1 MIEIDNNS
9 RVLFFGDSVTDIDFN
24 RQYDHLLHGKQ
35 VYALNIGEEIKKKFP
50 NAEVFYKGIVDDR
63 TYNLCNRMDDDC
75 IALKPNVVIMLV
87 GGNDAWEEYSPELCP
102 PPNQTL
108 ESNMDELFGRMK
120 NELDDV
126 QILYVLPFLVDT
138 LEEFHPF
145 IKTLNRFRERLK
157 LSAQANGIEILD
169 LQPVLDEA
177 QKTFSPQE
185 LSVDSFHPTDL
196 CHKIISDE
204 ILKHLSLDTE

>member
-9 RVLFFGDSVTDIDFN
+9 RVLFFGDSITDIDFN

-63 TYNLCNRMDDDC
+63 TYNLCNRMNDDC

-108 ESNMDELFGRMK
+108 ESNMDELFSRMK

-138 LEEFHPF
+138 LEELHPF
-145 IKTLNRFRERLK
+145 IKTLNQFRERLK
-157 LSAQANGIEILD
+157 LSALANGIEILD
-169 LQPVLDEA
+169 LQPVLDET

-185 LSVDSFHPTDL
+185 LSADSFHSTDF

>member
-9 RVLFFGDSVTDIDFN
+9 RVLFFGDSVTDIYFN

-145 IKTLNRFRERLK
+145 IKTLNQFREQLK
-157 LSAQANGIEILD
+157 LSAQANGIEVLD

-177 QKTFSPQE
+177 QKTFSPQK
-185 LSVDSFHPTDL
+185 LSADSFHPTDL

>member
-1 MIEIDNNS
+1 
-9 RVLFFGDSVTDIDFN
+9 
-24 RQYDHLLHGKQ
+24 
-35 VYALNIGEEIKKKFP
+35 
-50 NAEVFYKGIVDDR
+50 
-63 TYNLCNRMDDDC
+63 MDDDC

-120 NELDDV
+120 NELDDA

-145 IKTLNRFRERLK
+145 IKTLNFFMTGLRPVRQLSSSLIRRSGGRSRKPCRRFPGSLWRE
-157 LSAQANGIEILD
+157 
-169 LQPVLDEA
+169 
-177 QKTFSPQE
+177 
-185 LSVDSFHPTDL
+185 
-196 CHKIISDE
+196 
-204 ILKHLSLDTE
+204 

>member
-1 MIEIDNNS
+1 MIKIDNNS
-9 RVLFFGDSVTDIDFN
+9 RILFFGDSVTDIDFN

-126 QILYVLPFLVDT
+126 QILYVLPFLIDT
-138 LEEFHPF
+138 LEEFRPF

-157 LSAQANGIEILD
+157 LSAQANGMEILD

-177 QKTFSPQE
+177 QKTFSSQE
-185 LSVDSFHPTDL
+185 LSADSFHPTDL

>member
-1 MIEIDNNS
+1 MIKIDDNS
-9 RVLFFGDSVTDIDFN
+9 RILFFGDSVTDIDFN

-35 VYALNIGEEIKKKFP
+35 VYALNIGEKIKKKYP

-108 ESNMDELFGRMK
+108 ESNMDELFTRMK
-120 NELDDV
+120 NELDDA

-138 LEEFHPF
+138 LEEFQPF

-157 LSAQANGIEILD
+157 LSAQANGIEVLD
-169 LQPVLDEA
+169 LQPLLDEA
-177 QKTFSPQE
+177 QKTFFPQE
-185 LSVDSFHPTDL
+185 LSADSFHPTDL

>member
-1 MIEIDNNS
+1 MIKIDNNS
-9 RVLFFGDSVTDIDFN
+9 RILFFGDSVTDIDFN

-75 IALKPNVVIMLV
+75 IVLKPNVVIMLV

-126 QILYVLPFLVDT
+126 QILYVLPFLIDT
-138 LEEFHPF
+138 LEEFRPF

-157 LSAQANGIEILD
+157 LSALANGIEILD

-185 LSVDSFHPTDL
+185 LSADSFHPTDL

-204 ILKHLSLDTE
+204 ILKYLSLDTE